1 MQGSMQLGPSLE
13 RAAANAKR
21 ELLLVAPFIK
31 VQAFEKVLERVDVES
46 LHVVTRWKPIEI
58 LRGVSDLEVYE
69 LVRDHGGKVS
79 LRQDLHA
86 KYFRADARVFVGSAN
101 LTSRGLGWSQNSNL
115 EFSVELDSTN
125 PACVEF
131 ETELDRQLVPVDDA
145 YFQLQ
150 REQID
155 AARSFFVP
163 DQIEVS
169 ELPLDSLVEARAA
182 GWLPRIRK
190 PDELYTLY
198 KDLHEDLP
206 RSLLQA
212 AQHDLQVLALPAG
225 LDEERFS
232 QLAGVAL
239 LATTTFHGIDEFVA
253 VPRRFGEVRQY
264 LTDEHGLAS
273 EDAEQTWQTIIRW
286 MRCFLSERY
295 EYSKPGRHTE
305 VITRRF

>member
-1 MQGSMQLGPSLE
+1 M
-13 RAAANAKR
+13 
-21 ELLLVAPFIK
+21 
-31 VQAFEKVLERVDVES
+31 
-46 LHVVTRWKPIEI
+46 
-58 LRGVSDLEVYE
+58 
-69 LVRDHGGKVS
+69 
-79 LRQDLHA
+79 
-86 KYFRADARVFVGSAN
+86 
-101 LTSRGLGWSQNSNL
+101 
-115 EFSVELDSTN
+115 
-125 PACVEF
+125 
-131 ETELDRQLVPVDDA
+131 PVDDA

-264 LTDEHGLAS
+264 LTDEHGLAKRRRRAHVANHHS
-273 EDAEQTWQTIIRW
+273 LDALLPERAL
-286 MRCFLSERY
+286 RVLEAGSPYRGDHPAFLSLVL
-295 EYSKPGRHTE
+295 KPEQKMPEMPAPFKASILNLDLPSSADGVAFHFGPALAPSATHFALMDQASTSSNGKEGCESEMR
-305 VITRRF
+305 ISRPPF